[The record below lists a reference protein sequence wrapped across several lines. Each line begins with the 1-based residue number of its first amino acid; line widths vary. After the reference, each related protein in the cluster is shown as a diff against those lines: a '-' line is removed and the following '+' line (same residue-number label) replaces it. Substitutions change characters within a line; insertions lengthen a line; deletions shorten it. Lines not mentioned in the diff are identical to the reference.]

1 MLTQRSSSL
10 GRAGCAAPDSR
21 TVPCSAH
28 RLSLPCLW
36 LKLREHATRD
46 GLPRVLT
53 LQCKRQAVA
62 EAQQR
67 EAAAAAARN
76 PWSAFGRRPGGPA
89 PGGAGGRRGGPA
101 KQEGPVIDA
110 EWTTIDDDM

>member
-1 MLTQRSSSL
+1 M
-10 GRAGCAAPDSR
+10 
-21 TVPCSAH
+21 
-28 RLSLPCLW
+28 
-36 LKLREHATRD
+36 
-46 GLPRVLT
+46 GLMPPALT
-53 LQCKRQAVA
+53 LQCTRQAVA

-67 EAAAAAARN
+67 EATAAAARN

-110 EWTTIDDDM
+110 EWTTIDDDL

>member
-1 MLTQRSSSL
+1 MWQGAVEAQRQEWRECVVQKMLR
-10 GRAGCAAPDSR
+10 RM
-21 TVPCSAH
+21 
-28 RLSLPCLW
+28 
-36 LKLREHATRD
+36 
-46 GLPRVLT
+46 LT
-53 LQCKRQAVA
+53 LQCVRQAVA

-76 PWSAFGRRPGGPA
+76 PWSAFGRRPGGAA
-89 PGGAGGRRGGPA
+89 PRGARGRRGDPA